1 MDFDN
6 YAGRILHTGEA
17 REGANRFAT
26 KNKEARFRNKKSNTY
41 MVTIEKSE
49 FGQLNNKRYLSC
61 HSILSLSYG
70 HQDLNAITE
79 FKDSPNLT
87 PQDLIK
93 HHENNLLRFEQ
104 EIIQGNE
111 RMRIINTILTQQP
124 VFYKKGTTKQSQFQI
139 ENAARDF
146 LLKSVWR
153 KI

>member
-26 KNKEARFRNKKSNTY
+26 KNKETRFRNKKSNTY

-87 PQDLIK
+87 P
-93 HHENNLLRFEQ
+93 
-104 EIIQGNE
+104 
-111 RMRIINTILTQQP
+111 
-124 VFYKKGTTKQSQFQI
+124 
-139 ENAARDF
+139 
-146 LLKSVWR
+146 
-153 KI
+153 